1 MPPRP
6 DDVEV
11 IDKTTAYQGYFRLD
25 RYRLRHRLFAGGW
38 SKEISREILERGHA
52 AAVLPYDPAG
62 DAVVLIEQFRAGP
75 FARGAGDSP
84 WLLEIVA
91 GIIDGEETPERV
103 ARREAV
109 EEAGLEITEMI
120 PIVGYYASPGAVS
133 EHIEVYLGRVDSA
146 GAGGVHGLE
155 AEGEDIR
162 VVPVSFDEA
171 MAWLAAGRIMA
182 SPAIIALQWL
192 ALNRDEVRQRW
203 A

>member
-6 DDVEV
+6 DDVEI
-11 IDKTTAYQGYFRLD
+11 IDRATVYQGYFRLD

-38 SKEISREILERGHA
+38 SKEISREVLERGHA
-52 AAVLPYDPAG
+52 AALLPYDPER

-91 GIIDGEETPERV
+91 GIIDGEETPEFV
-103 ARREAV
+103 VRREAA
-109 EEAGLEITEMI
+109 EEAGLTITETI
-120 PIVGYYASPGAVS
+120 PIASYYASPGAVS

-146 GAGGVHGLE
+146 GAGGIHGLE
-155 AEGEDIR
+155 SEGEDIR
-162 VVPVSFDEA
+162 VVPVSFETA
-171 MAWLAAGRIMA
+171 MTWLAAGRIMA
-182 SPAIIALQWL
+182 SPAIVALQWL
-192 ALNRDEVRQRW
+192 ALNRDRVRERW